1 MNREKLNEIRV
12 AAEQDLDSLRSLRRD
27 FHRHP
32 EIAFQEYRTSDRIEE
47 ELEKLRIA
55 HFRVSET
62 GVIGILQ
69 GEKPGEGEI
78 ALRADIDALP
88 MSEDN
93 VVWYCSTEQ
102 GRMHACGHDVHT
114 AALLGAAKLLSARRA
129 EFSGTVRFLFQ
140 PAEEIGAGAKLFCQ
154 NKEKT
159 LGKAQ
164 RVFGLH
170 TAPDLHSGVLGVKP
184 GINNASVDHFT
195 IRIRGKAAHVCK
207 PNEGVDALYI
217 GSQIVV
223 AVQALVTRMS
233 SPVEPVII
241 GIGKFTAGD
250 GYNIV
255 AEEAVLEGT
264 TRNISAENR
273 RRINDLVTRTAESV
287 AALYG
292 GTAELAWEDFAL
304 PLVNPPETTREVQQV
319 LGALVGAENICTD
332 RELYLSGDDFSDY
345 QAEIPGVYVYLGT
358 GNPAVPG
365 TENAYHTSHFN
376 VDEAAIPI
384 GSAAYA
390 AYAYWWLTEGYA
402 GEKRGGNENA

>member
-1 MNREKLNEIRV
+1 MNAEKVREIR
-12 AAEQDLDSLRSLRRD
+12 AAAVQELDYVRALRRD
-27 FHRHP
+27 FHQHP
-32 EIAFQEYRTSDRIEE
+32 EIALQEHRTSDRIEE
-47 ELEKLRIA
+47 ELRKLNIDC
-55 HFRVSET
+55 FRVSDT
-62 GVIGILQ
+62 GVIGILH
-69 GEKPGEGEI
+69 GEQPGDGEI

-93 VVWYCSTEQ
+93 VVDYRSQEA

-114 AALLGAAKLLSARRA
+114 AALLGAARILAARRQ
-129 EFSGTVRFLFQ
+129 EISGTVRFLFQ
-140 PAEEIGAGAKLFCQ
+140 PAEEIGAGAKIFCRE
-154 NKEKT
+154 KEKT

-164 RVFGLH
+164 RVFGIH
-170 TAPDLHSGVLGVKP
+170 TAPDLHTGVLGVKP

-195 IRIRGKAAHVCK
+195 IRIKGKAAHVCK
-207 PNEGVDALYI
+207 PNEGIDALYI

-250 GYNIV
+250 SYNIV

-273 RRINDLVTRTAESV
+273 RRINALVTKAAEST

-292 GTAELAWEDFAL
+292 GTAETVWEDFAL
-304 PLVNPPETTREVQQV
+304 PLVNPPETTREVQDV
-319 LGALVGAENICTD
+319 LAALVGRDHICTD

-376 VDEAAIPI
+376 VDEAAIPV

-390 AYAYWWLTEGYA
+390 AYAYWWLTEGYCS
-402 GEKRGGNENA
+402 

>member
-1 MNREKLNEIRV
+1 MNKEKLKEIRL
-12 AAEQDLDSLRSLRRD
+12 AAEQDLDYVRALRRD
-27 FHRHP
+27 FHQHP
-32 EIAFQEYRTSDRIEE
+32 EIAFQEHRTSDRIEE
-47 ELEKLRIA
+47 ELRKLDIDC
-55 HFRVSET
+55 FRVSET
-62 GVIGILQ
+62 GVIGILHGNQ
-69 GEKPGEGEI
+69 PGKAEI

-93 VVWYCSTEQ
+93 VVGYRSLEP

-114 AALLGAAKLLSARRA
+114 AALLGAAKLLAARRH
-129 EFSGTVRFLFQ
+129 ELSGTVRFLFQ
-140 PAEEIGAGAKLFCQ
+140 PAEEIGAGAKRFCREDAR
-154 NKEKT
+154 EKT
-159 LGKAQ
+159 LGRAQ
-164 RVFGLH
+164 RVFGIH
-170 TAPDLHSGVLGVKP
+170 TAPDLHTGVLGVKP

-195 IRIRGKAAHVCK
+195 IRIRGKASHVCK

-250 GYNIV
+250 SYNIV

-273 RRINDLVTRTAESV
+273 KRINALVTKAAEST

-292 GTAELAWEDFAL
+292 GTVETLWEDFAL
-304 PLVNPPETTREVQQV
+304 PLVNPTETTREVQNV
-319 LGALVGAENICTD
+319 LAELVGREQICTD

-402 GEKRGGNENA
+402 G

>member
-1 MNREKLNEIRV
+1 MNKEKLKEIRL
-12 AAEQDLDSLRSLRRD
+12 AAEQDLDYVRALRRD
-27 FHRHP
+27 FHQHP
-32 EIAFQEYRTSDRIEE
+32 EIAFQEHRTSDRIEE
-47 ELEKLRIA
+47 ELRKLDIDC
-55 HFRVSET
+55 FRVSET
-62 GVIGILQ
+62 GVIGILHGNQ
-69 GEKPGEGEI
+69 PGKAEI

-93 VVWYCSTEQ
+93 VVGYRSLEP

-114 AALLGAAKLLSARRA
+114 AALLGAAKLLAARRH
-129 EFSGTVRFLFQ
+129 ELSGTVRFLFQ
-140 PAEEIGAGAKLFCQ
+140 PAEEIGAGAKRFCREDAR
-154 NKEKT
+154 EKT
-159 LGKAQ
+159 LGRAQ
-164 RVFGLH
+164 RVFGIH
-170 TAPDLHSGVLGVKP
+170 TAPDLHTGVLGVKP

-195 IRIRGKAAHVCK
+195 IRIRGKASHVCK

-233 SPVEPVII
+233 SPVEPLII

-250 GYNIV
+250 SYNIV

-273 RRINDLVTRTAESV
+273 KRINALVTKAAEST

-292 GTAELAWEDFAL
+292 GTAETLWEDFAL
-304 PLVNPPETTREVQQV
+304 PLVNPPETTREVQDV
-319 LGALVGAENICTD
+319 LAELVGREQICTD

-358 GNPAVPG
+358 GNPEVPG

-376 VDEAAIPI
+376 VDEAAIPV

-402 GEKRGGNENA
+402 ADQHC

>member
-1 MNREKLNEIRV
+1 MNKEKLKEIRL
-12 AAEQDLDSLRSLRRD
+12 AAEQDLDYVRALRRD
-27 FHRHP
+27 LHQHP
-32 EIAFQEYRTSDRIEE
+32 EIAFQEHRTSDRIEE
-47 ELEKLRIA
+47 ELRKLDIDC
-55 HFRVSET
+55 FRVSET
-62 GVIGILQ
+62 GVIGILHGNQ
-69 GEKPGEGEI
+69 PGKAEI

-93 VVWYCSTEQ
+93 VVGYRSLEP

-114 AALLGAAKLLSARRA
+114 AALLGAAKLLAARRH
-129 EFSGTVRFLFQ
+129 ELSGTVRFLFQ
-140 PAEEIGAGAKLFCQ
+140 PAEEIGAGAKRFCREDAR
-154 NKEKT
+154 EKT
-159 LGKAQ
+159 LGSAQ
-164 RVFGLH
+164 RVFGIH
-170 TAPDLHSGVLGVKP
+170 TAPDLHTGVLGVKP

-195 IRIRGKAAHVCK
+195 IRIRGKASHVCK

-233 SPVEPVII
+233 SPVEPLII

-250 GYNIV
+250 SYNIV

-273 RRINDLVTRTAESV
+273 KRINALVTKAAEST

-292 GTAELAWEDFAL
+292 GTVETLWEDFAL
-304 PLVNPPETTREVQQV
+304 PLVNPPETTREVQDV
-319 LGALVGAENICTD
+319 LAELVGREQICTD

-358 GNPAVPG
+358 GNPEVPG

-376 VDEAAIPI
+376 VDEAAIPV

-402 GEKRGGNENA
+402 G

>member
-1 MNREKLNEIRV
+1 MNKEKLKEIRL
-12 AAEQDLDSLRSLRRD
+12 AAEQDLDYVRALRRD
-27 FHRHP
+27 FHQHP
-32 EIAFQEYRTSDRIEE
+32 EIAFQEHRTSDRIEE
-47 ELEKLRIA
+47 ELRKLDIDC
-55 HFRVSET
+55 FRVSET
-62 GVIGILQ
+62 GVIGILHGNQ
-69 GEKPGEGEI
+69 PGKAEI

-93 VVWYCSTEQ
+93 VVGYRSLEP

-114 AALLGAAKLLSARRA
+114 AALLGAAKLLAARRH
-129 EFSGTVRFLFQ
+129 ELSGTVRFLFQ
-140 PAEEIGAGAKLFCQ
+140 PAEEIGAGAKRFCREDAR
-154 NKEKT
+154 EKT
-159 LGKAQ
+159 LGRAQ
-164 RVFGLH
+164 RVFGIH
-170 TAPDLHSGVLGVKP
+170 TAPDLHTGVLGVKP

-195 IRIRGKAAHVCK
+195 IRIRGKASHVCK

-250 GYNIV
+250 SYNIV

-273 RRINDLVTRTAESV
+273 KRINALVTKAAEST

-292 GTAELAWEDFAL
+292 GTVETLWEDFAL
-304 PLVNPPETTREVQQV
+304 PLVNPPETTREVQDV
-319 LGALVGAENICTD
+319 LAELVGREQICTD

-376 VDEAAIPI
+376 VDEAAIPV

-402 GEKRGGNENA
+402 ADQHC

>member
-1 MNREKLNEIRV
+1 MNTEKLREIRA
-12 AAEQDLDSLRSLRRD
+12 AAEQELDYVRTLRRD
-27 FHRHP
+27 FHQHP
-32 EIAFQEYRTSDRIEE
+32 EIALQEYRTSDRIEE
-47 ELEKLRIA
+47 ELRKLNIDC
-55 HFRVSET
+55 FRVSDT
-62 GVIGILQ
+62 GVIGILHGDQ
-69 GEKPGEGEI
+69 PGEAEI

-93 VVWYCSTEQ
+93 VVDYRSKET

-114 AALLGAAKLLSARRA
+114 AALLGAARILAARRQ
-129 EFSGTVRFLFQ
+129 ELSGTVRFLFQ
-140 PAEEIGAGAKLFCQ
+140 PAEEIGAGAKLFCRE
-154 NKEKT
+154 KEKT
-159 LGKAQ
+159 LGRAQ
-164 RVFGLH
+164 RVFGIH
-170 TAPDLHSGVLGVKP
+170 TAPDLHTGVLGVKP

-207 PNEGVDALYI
+207 PNEGIDALYI

-241 GIGKFTAGD
+241 GIGRFTAGD
-250 GYNIV
+250 SYNII

-273 RRINDLVTRTAESV
+273 QRINALVTKAAEST

-292 GTAELAWEDFAL
+292 GTAELTWEDFAL
-304 PLVNPPETTREVQQV
+304 PLVNPPETTREVQDV
-319 LGALVGAENICTD
+319 LAEVVGRDKLCTD

-390 AYAYWWLTEGYA
+390 AYAYWWLTEGFA
-402 GEKRGGNENA
+402 ADQHC

>member
-1 MNREKLNEIRV
+1 MNAEKLKEIRE
-12 AAEQDLDSLRSLRRD
+12 AAERDFDYVRALRRD
-27 FHRHP
+27 FHQHP
-32 EIAFQEYRTSDRIEE
+32 EIAFQEHRTADRIEE
-47 ELEKLRIA
+47 ELRKLDIDC
-55 HFRVSET
+55 FRVSET
-62 GVIGILQ
+62 GVIGILR
-69 GEKPGEGEI
+69 GGRPGDREI

-93 VVWYCSTEQ
+93 VVEYRSLEK

-114 AALLGAAKLLSARRA
+114 AALLGAARILTDRREELA
-129 EFSGTVRFLFQ
+129 GTVRFLFQ
-140 PAEEIGAGAKLFCQ
+140 PAEEIGAGAKRFCRE
-154 NKEKT
+154 KEKT
-159 LGKAQ
+159 LGRAQ

-170 TAPDLHSGVLGVKP
+170 TAPDLHTGVLGVKP

-223 AVQALVTRMS
+223 ALQALVTRMS

-241 GIGKFTAGD
+241 GVGKFTAGD

-264 TRNISAENR
+264 TRNISAANR
-273 RRINDLVTRTAESV
+273 QRINALVTKAAEST

-292 GTAELAWEDFAL
+292 GTAELSWEDFAL
-304 PLVNPPETTREVQQV
+304 PLVNPPETTREVQAV

-358 GNPAVPG
+358 GNPSVPG

-376 VDEAAIPI
+376 VDEAAIPV

-390 AYAYWWLTEGYA
+390 AYAYWWLTRED
-402 GEKRGGNENA
+402 

>member
-1 MNREKLNEIRV
+1 MNKEKLKEIRL
-12 AAEQDLDSLRSLRRD
+12 AAEQDLDYVRALRRD
-27 FHRHP
+27 FHQHP
-32 EIAFQEYRTSDRIEE
+32 EIAFQEHRTSDRIEE
-47 ELEKLRIA
+47 ELRKLDIDC
-55 HFRVSET
+55 FRVSET
-62 GVIGILQ
+62 GVIGILHGNQ
-69 GEKPGEGEI
+69 PGKAEI

-93 VVWYCSTEQ
+93 VVGYRSLEP

-114 AALLGAAKLLSARRA
+114 AALLGAAKLLAARRH
-129 EFSGTVRFLFQ
+129 ELSGTVRFLFQ
-140 PAEEIGAGAKLFCQ
+140 PAEEIGAGAKRFCREDAR
-154 NKEKT
+154 EKT
-159 LGKAQ
+159 LGRAQ
-164 RVFGLH
+164 RVFGIH
-170 TAPDLHSGVLGVKP
+170 TAPDLHTGVLGVKP

-195 IRIRGKAAHVCK
+195 IRIRGKASHVCK

-250 GYNIV
+250 SYNIV

-273 RRINDLVTRTAESV
+273 KRINALVTKAAEST

-292 GTAELAWEDFAL
+292 GTVETLWEDFAL
-304 PLVNPPETTREVQQV
+304 PLVNPPETTREVQDV
-319 LGALVGAENICTD
+319 LAELVGREQICTD

-376 VDEAAIPI
+376 VDEAAIPV

-402 GEKRGGNENA
+402 G

>member
-1 MNREKLNEIRV
+1 MNKEKLKEIRL
-12 AAEQDLDSLRSLRRD
+12 AAEQDLDYVRALRRD
-27 FHRHP
+27 FHQHP
-32 EIAFQEYRTSDRIEE
+32 EIAFQEHRTSDRIEE
-47 ELEKLRIA
+47 ELRKLDIDC
-55 HFRVSET
+55 FRVSET
-62 GVIGILQ
+62 GVIGILHGNQ
-69 GEKPGEGEI
+69 PGKAEI

-93 VVWYCSTEQ
+93 VVGYRSLEP

-114 AALLGAAKLLSARRA
+114 AALLGAAKLLAARRH
-129 EFSGTVRFLFQ
+129 ELSGTVRFLFQ
-140 PAEEIGAGAKLFCQ
+140 PAEEIGAGAKRFCREDAR
-154 NKEKT
+154 EKT
-159 LGKAQ
+159 LGSAQ
-164 RVFGLH
+164 RVFGIH
-170 TAPDLHSGVLGVKP
+170 TAPDLHTGVLGVKP

-195 IRIRGKAAHVCK
+195 IRIRGKASHVCK

-233 SPVEPVII
+233 SPVEPLII

-250 GYNIV
+250 SYNIV

-273 RRINDLVTRTAESV
+273 KRINALVTKAAEST

-292 GTAELAWEDFAL
+292 GTVETLWEDFAL
-304 PLVNPPETTREVQQV
+304 PLVNPPETTREVQDV
-319 LGALVGAENICTD
+319 LAELVGREQICTD

-358 GNPAVPG
+358 GNPEVPG

-402 GEKRGGNENA
+402 ADQHC

>member
-1 MNREKLNEIRV
+1 MNKEKLKEIRL
-12 AAEQDLDSLRSLRRD
+12 AAEQDLDYVRALRRD
-27 FHRHP
+27 FHQHP
-32 EIAFQEYRTSDRIEE
+32 EIAFQEHRTSDRIEE
-47 ELEKLRIA
+47 ELRKLDIDC
-55 HFRVSET
+55 FRVSET
-62 GVIGILQ
+62 GVIGILHGNQ
-69 GEKPGEGEI
+69 PGKAEI

-93 VVWYCSTEQ
+93 VVGYRSLEP

-114 AALLGAAKLLSARRA
+114 AALLGAAKLLAARRH
-129 EFSGTVRFLFQ
+129 ELSGTVRFLFQ
-140 PAEEIGAGAKLFCQ
+140 PAEEIGAGAKRFCREDAR
-154 NKEKT
+154 EKT
-159 LGKAQ
+159 LGRAQ
-164 RVFGLH
+164 RVFGIH
-170 TAPDLHSGVLGVKP
+170 TAPDLHTGVLGVKP

-195 IRIRGKAAHVCK
+195 IRIRGKASHVCK

-250 GYNIV
+250 SYNIV

-273 RRINDLVTRTAESV
+273 KRINALVTKAAEST

-292 GTAELAWEDFAL
+292 GTVETLWEDFAL
-304 PLVNPPETTREVQQV
+304 PLVNPPETTREVQDV
-319 LGALVGAENICTD
+319 LAELVGREQICTD

-402 GEKRGGNENA
+402 ADQHC